1 MAEVA
6 VAQPGKGW
14 PVNTEQDSMAR
25 CLLVVVVLLGAIS
38 SAAASL
44 APRPDTVPFGKGLPG
59 EQGRVQWARL
69 FPQEKAFRVTAE
81 TEVRLNGRRCK
92 YEEVPADARIRH
104 LEVGPDGQTI
114 LRVDFRK

>member
-1 MAEVA
+1 
-6 VAQPGKGW
+6 
-14 PVNTEQDSMAR
+14 MAR
-25 CLLVVVVLLGAIS
+25 CLIVVVVLLGTIS

-44 APRPDTVPFGKGLPG
+44 APRKDALPFEKRLPPD
-59 EQGRVQWARL
+59 QGRVQWARV

-81 TEVRLNGRRCK
+81 TEVRLNGRPCK